1 MIGDL
6 VTGIYIEPKKLG
18 FLRNEKE
25 KCVIFEEYGAE
36 EPWMFVADVRALPRF
51 SLNWN

>member
-1 MIGDL
+1 VIGDL
-6 VTGIYIEPKKLG
+6 AREICIEPKKLG

-36 EPWMFVADVRALPRF
+36 EPSMFVADV
-51 SLNWN
+51 